1 MPNEYDIGDVVRLKG
16 VFSSTNSTALTPTE
30 VTFWVEAPSSTVL
43 ALNTGSGSVINP
55 TSGTYYL
62 DVVVTTTGVW
72 KYRIFS
78 TGTGQTAED
87 DLFRVATPLVSST
100 GT

>member
-1 MPNEYDIGDVVRLKG
+1 MAINEYDIGDVVRLQG
-16 VFSSTNSTALTPTE
+16 VFTSTNSTALTPSS
-30 VTFWVEAPSSTVL
+30 VTVWVQAPSSTVL
-43 ALNTGSGSVINP
+43 VVNTGSLINP
-55 TSGTYYL
+55 TSGTYFT
-62 DVVVTTTGVW
+62 DIVVATTGVW

-87 DLFRVATPLVSST
+87 DLFRVATPLVAST